1 MSNELKFHPLADIF
15 PLMEGPEFDE
25 LVADIKTNGLRGD
38 IVLFDG
44 MILDG
49 RNRYRA
55 CIEAGIPP
63 PATHDGNKHIS
74 DPAAYV
80 VSANLHRRH
89 LTQEQKRD
97 LIAKLV
103 KAQPEKSDR
112 QIAKAAKVD
121 HKTVGAARSALEA
134 TGEIPQL
141 RETTGADGK
150 SRKRT
155 KRKVA
160 READEPRGPP
170 IATDVVAEAI
180 ELVSH
185 MTCQQRQRFIYLL
198 DVNEWLPVK
207 GTKDGDA
214 IIEAGRQQVSAS
226 EQHDPFDVPPFLVR
240 KPGLAS

>member
-1 MSNELKFHPLADIF
+1 
-15 PLMEGPEFDE
+15 MEGAE
-25 LVADIKTNGLRGD
+25 LAALVSDITANGL
-38 IVLFDG
+38 IEPITVLDG

-49 RNRYRA
+49 RNRYHA
-55 CIEAGIPP
+55 CIAAQVE
-63 PATHDGNKHIS
+63 PAFTPFSGD

-89 LTQEQKRD
+89 LSQEQKRD
-97 LIAKLV
+97 LIANLV

-160 READEPRGPP
+160 READSEGKPAPKEDMRVEVGRLADNLIKSDPDGARALRMILRTNNLAALDLLLVALDLRLQGQAPEP
-170 IATDVVAEAI
+170 
-180 ELVSH
+180 
-185 MTCQQRQRFIYLL
+185 
-198 DVNEWLPVK
+198 
-207 GTKDGDA
+207 
-214 IIEAGRQQVSAS
+214 
-226 EQHDPFDVPPFLVR
+226 EQHDPFAVPKFLVR

>member
-1 MSNELKFHPLADIF
+1 MSELAFHPLADIF
-15 PLMEGPEFDE
+15 PLMEGAE
-25 LVADIKTNGLRGD
+25 LAALVSDITANGL
-38 IVLFDG
+38 IEPITVLDG

-49 RNRYRA
+49 RNRYHA
-55 CIEAGIPP
+55 CIAAQVE
-63 PATHDGNKHIS
+63 PAFTPFSGD
-74 DPAAYV
+74 DPVAYV

-97 LIAKLV
+97 LIANLV

-112 QIAKAAKVD
+112 QIAKAAKCD

-160 READEPRGPP
+160 READEPKRPP

-185 MTCQQRQRFIYLL
+185 MTCQQWQRFIYLL
-198 DVNEWLPVK
+198 DVNECLPVK
-207 GTKDGDA
+207 GTRDGDA
-214 IIEAGRQQVSAS
+214 LIEAGGRQQVSAA
-226 EQHDPFDVPPFLVR
+226 EQHDPFAVPKFLVR
-240 KPGLAS
+240 KRGLAS